1 MVQQQAID
9 ERLPSS
15 SSAVSIAH
23 ELRDAIVGGRY
34 AAGQRLPPERRL
46 AIHYNAS
53 RATIREALRQL
64 TDQQLVER
72 RIGSGTFVTYRQA
85 VEEHEIAE
93 ETSPLQLIEVR
104 MAIEPQIARLAV
116 LHASNRDLER
126 LTAALADTGQ
136 CHDDPRSYSEADEQF
151 HLALAA
157 CTGNPL
163 MIWLYRQIN
172 EVRLHAQWA
181 EMRGK
186 VLTGGEH
193 APLRPAARCR
203 GRGGASPRR
212 RRGGRR
218 HGRADGQGARRSS
231 GRPEPLTLPASAVWS
246 K

>member
-126 LTAALADTGQ
+126 LTAALAALTQ
-136 CHDDPRSYSEADEQF
+136 CHDDPERYSEADEQF

-172 EVRLHAQWA
+172 EVRLHAQWSA
-181 EMRGK
+181 MRGK
-186 VLTGGEH
+186 VLTAENMRIYDRQH
-193 APLRPAARCR
+193 AAVVEAV
-203 GRGGASPRR
+203 RR
-212 RRGGRR
+212 RDADAAAAAMVEQMDKA
-218 HGRADGQGARRSS
+218 RADLLGAQSR
-231 GRPEPLTLPASAVWS
+231 
-246 K
+246 